1 MPTPSLEVVTS
12 LMLNVT
18 AGVPSDKGPAI
29 CLLRH
34 PAIINA
40 LLINVAEAADAVDA
54 AVAVE
59 VVAVVELVV
68 DASVAVW
75 AAPA

>member
-1 MPTPSLEVVTS
+1 
-12 LMLNVT
+12 MLNVT
-18 AGVPSDKGPAI
+18 AGVPSETKGPAI
-29 CLLRH
+29 LPTCVI

-40 LLINVAEAADAVDA
+40 LLINVAEAADVVDA

-68 DASVAVW
+68 DASVAV
-75 AAPA
+75 